1 MIIMFKT
8 HPSKLFPGVG
18 YIVAKLSMTP
28 ESVVRL
34 TESYVWTDIF
44 AGHWRYGFSF
54 SCPT

>member
-1 MIIMFKT
+1 MFKT